1 MVTRSFLPPGKVE
14 QVRFPFGQSFRFNRF
29 KCEWHKCF
37 ERNFSGTKRTTFRG
51 ILRFS
56 LQPVG
61 IKIPI
66 PFAQFCFG
74 RRLALKNH
82 FPPFPMFAVGRC
94 SRAVAPFLFIPLYL
108 IVQNNICARCKS
120 DARTLW
126 GFSRKNTCFFLA
138 KTKARVSW
146 W

>member
-1 MVTRSFLPPGKVE
+1 MVTRSFFPPWEVE
-14 QVRFPFGQSFRFNRF
+14 QVRFPFGQSLRFNRF
-29 KCEWHKCF
+29 KCKWNKCF
-37 ERNFSGTKRTTFRG
+37 DRNFSGTKQTTFRG

-61 IKIPI
+61 TEIPI

-74 RRLALKNH
+74 RRLALKKH

-94 SRAVAPFLFIPLYL
+94 SRAVALFLFIPYL

-120 DARTLW
+120 AGRTLC
-126 GFSRKNTCFFLA
+126 GFSRKTSCFFLA
-138 KTKARVSW
+138 KTKARVS
-146 W
+146 